1 MIVGSIKGYNIF
13 NVTKK
18 IIEKENSM
26 NELEEIET
34 NIKEEIIKTLENKG
48 YVYGLKEKDIV
59 KAVYLF
65 ENTKN
70 ENKNIL
76 DFKTSLYT
84 DDVKD
89 KIEQFEKIILEE
101 LKEIVNWG
109 KCSKVIWN
117 DIEIEPNTVNGFS
130 GLTFSMCLSLGVLY
144 GIIFDNFA
152 LGLSMGVA
160 IGLCFGATVKKKK

>member
-1 MIVGSIKGYNIF
+1 MIVGSIKGYNIC

-26 NELEEIET
+26 NELEQVET
-34 NIKEEIIKTLENKG
+34 NIKDEIIKNLENKG

-76 DFKTSLYT
+76 VFKTSLYT
-84 DDVKD
+84 NDVKD
-89 KIEQFEKIILEE
+89 KMEQFEKIILEE
-101 LKEIVNWG
+101 LKEMVNWG
-109 KCSKVIWN
+109 N
-117 DIEIEPNTVNGFS
+117 
-130 GLTFSMCLSLGVLY
+130 
-144 GIIFDNFA
+144 A
-152 LGLSMGVA
+152 QR
-160 IGLCFGATVKKKK
+160 